1 MARAG
6 APLVAAR
13 AEGAV
18 LGREAERHRLA
29 AAIEDP
35 AIRLVVIRG
44 EAGAGKTALAREA
57 IAAVQVSP
65 GGALVALGKHAE
77 GPAGASAA
85 AAGQAFAALLGQA
98 LDQLHDPEAGLA
110 SLRAALGASAPVL
123 AALDP
128 AFGSLEDRAAGA
140 PVTSEAAGERLAHAA
155 ACFLRWASGLGLP
168 ILLVLDD
175 WGRARGQAARLY
187 ERLAQEGDLPGLTL
201 IATERSAEP
210 AALVSPALE
219 PGLLLDLAPLSR
231 EALHGIAAAHLGG
244 DAVTAAAVLALLP
257 GALTPLALI
266 QTLEGLADAGALVRG
281 QGDRGRGGWT
291 LDRTAAAAALGQDV
305 AEILLRR
312 ILAAAPDQRRLL
324 EVAAVFGDAADRGPL
339 EAVADLGAGF
349 DTALAALVEEGLL
362 EVAPLH
368 QGGRVRFR
376 HDTIRA
382 AALAGLDPARR
393 AADAGLWAEQ
403 LRRAGAVQGAE
414 REAMLRLRLEA
425 GLQGAEPAAWAPLF
439 VAGAAAAR
447 ATGLAA
453 LARAF
458 ADAALRLEER
468 ARAETY
474 PAAREAGLAAVQ
486 DGDLAAGAELAAVME
501 ARARGEA
508 EQLEAAET
516 AVFVA
521 RLSGDPARA
530 FDLGRAAVARLGLS
544 LPARGSLPAALAAVV
559 VMRLTPDT
567 PAKSP
572 PRGASAHRLLNT
584 LGAIAFER
592 DPGIAAIM
600 AARSAIH
607 PALRGGAFA
616 AALRCMLSCLM
627 GDWAGADR
635 WGRTAF
641 DRLDRDE
648 PLRAA
653 AMQLSLQFGLGLT
666 IDAGHHFEEAERLQA
681 LALAEGDLGVAAYA
695 NRDRALASMRMPIT
709 LARHRRI
716 LAECK
721 ANAARFQDQATEPL
735 IDALAQLSANLAEG
749 GPEPWRLVGD
759 LFDSP
764 RFERE
769 AGPGLQQVAMA
780 AMTFEVLLA
789 NAYGAWETTLSVWRR
804 MGTRFDSLRHHPVT
818 VIWAFHCGLAR
829 ARLGM
834 PLAKWEMAIVDR
846 CARFNPV
853 SYSHRSLALRAEVL
867 LAKRKVGAAMQAYE
881 AAVVAAAQSG
891 FLMEQAVVAV
901 AAQAA
906 AKQAARPDLEH
917 RFAAAEQTAWRAL
930 GATAMLKG
938 EGEFVPTQLQ
948 EGPPSEALAKEGA
961 DRASRAKTRLLAGA
975 AHELRTPMQ
984 GIQGLL
990 DLAADDPATL
1000 DVARLREAFGSLSA
1014 VVDDLT
1020 ELGAVEA
1027 ERIALVDAPFVPL
1040 RLAQTELDLAATFP
1054 NARPFRL
1061 EAHGDVTTPAQGD
1074 AGRIAQILRNLLTNA
1089 LRYGEGETTL
1099 VLTATDTDLTFDVLD
1114 HGPGLTA
1121 ADQTRLFQPFVRG
1134 DAAARAEGT
1143 GLGLALS
1150 RRLAQRMG
1158 GDLTGDNRLD
1168 APGAVFR
1175 LTVPLRPATAEPH
1188 EALRSFSGARVLLAE
1203 DTDLSRDTLAQLL
1216 TRQGHTVTAV
1226 PDGQAALDAARKARE
1241 KGKPFDLLIL
1251 DVRMPR
1257 LDGPAAL
1264 AQLRAEGHAT
1274 PALILTASIDGPLA
1288 RRLADQDPV
1297 RLVRKPLT
1305 AAQLSQIAADFA
1317 APTTIDTVLGP
1328 DAPAARAQVAAALR
1342 QRAAEVLAW
1351 PTTGLAAARD
1361 AAHAAAG
1368 LAAQFG
1374 LPAEEAAFA
1383 AAEAAAASGDPAALT
1398 TACEHLR
1405 PLS

>member
-1 MARAG
+1 MLKDG
-6 APLVAAR
+6 GV
-13 AEGAV
+13 V
-18 LGREAERHRLA
+18 GREAERHRLIA
-29 AAIEDP
+29 AVEDP
-35 AIRLVVIRG
+35 TVRLVVIRG
-44 EAGAGKTALAREA
+44 EAGAGKTVLAREA
-57 IAAVQVSP
+57 ITAQPDVLSAI
-65 GGALVALGKHAE
+65 AKHAE
-77 GPAGASAA
+77 GPAGASTA
-85 AAGQAFAALLGQA
+85 AAGQALAALLGQA

-128 AFGSLEDRAAGA
+128 AFGSLEDRASGA

-155 ACFLRWASGLGLP
+155 VCFLRWVSGLGLP
-168 ILLVLDD
+168 ILLILDD

-187 ERLAQEGDLPGLTL
+187 ERLAAEDDLPGLTL
-201 IATERSAEP
+201 IATERTAEP
-210 AALVSPALE
+210 AAISPGDGVGDLV
-219 PGLLLDLAPLSR
+219 LDLTPLSA
-231 EALHGIAAAHLGG
+231 EALHAIAAARLSD
-244 DAVTAAAVLALLP
+244 DAVTAAAVLRLLP
-257 GALTPLALI
+257 AAITPLALL
-266 QTLEGLADAGALVRG
+266 QSLEALIDAGALMKG

-291 LDRTAAAAALGQDV
+291 LDRAAAAAALGQDV

-312 ILAAAPDQRRLL
+312 ILGAAPDQRRLL
-324 EVAAVFGDAADRGPL
+324 EAAAVYGDAADRAHL
-339 EAVADLGAGF
+339 EAIADLDDGF
-349 DTALAALVEEGLL
+349 TPALAALSREGLL
-362 EVAPLH
+362 EAAGA
-368 QGGRVRFR
+368 QVRFR

-382 AALAGLDPARR
+382 AALAGLEPAPR
-393 AADAGLWAEQ
+393 ARLAGLWAEQ
-403 LRRAGAVQGAE
+403 LRRSGESRGAE

-425 GLQGAEPAAWAPLF
+425 GLGGADPAVWASLF
-439 VAGAAAAR
+439 VAGASVAR
-447 ATGLAA
+447 ATGDAA
-453 LARAF
+453 QARAF
-458 ADAALRLEER
+458 SDAALRLEEK
-468 ARAETY
+468 ARVESYSAV
-474 PAAREAGLAAVQ
+474 REAGLAAVQ
-486 DGDLAAGAELAAVME
+486 DGDLAAGAELAALME
-501 ARARGEA
+501 DRATDEA
-508 EQLEAAET
+508 QRLEAAET

-521 RLSGDPARA
+521 RLSGEPARA
-530 FDLGRAAVARLGLS
+530 FALGRAAVARLGLS
-544 LPARGSLPAALAAVV
+544 LPERGSLPAALAAVV
-559 VMRLTPDT
+559 AMRLTPDT
-567 PAKSP
+567 PAKAA
-572 PRGASAHRLLNT
+572 PRGPSAHRLLNT

-666 IDAGHHFEEAERLQA
+666 IDATRHFEEAERLQA

-695 NRDRALASMRMPIT
+695 NRDRALASMRMPIS
-709 LARHRRI
+709 LARHRRV

-735 IDALAQLSANLAEG
+735 IDALAQLSINLAEG
-749 GPEPWRLVGD
+749 GAEPWRLVGSV
-759 LFDSP
+759 FDSP

-804 MGTRFDSLRHHPVT
+804 MGTRFDGLRHHPVT
-818 VIWAFHCGLAR
+818 VIWAFHTALAR

-834 PLAKWEMAIVDR
+834 PPARWELAIVDR
-846 CARFNPV
+846 CARFSPD
-853 SYSHRSLALRAEVL
+853 SYAHRSLALKAEVL
-867 LAKRKVGAAMQAYE
+867 LAKGRVAPAMQAYE

-891 FLMEQAVVAV
+891 FLIEQAVVAV

-906 AKQAARPDLEH
+906 AKQAARPDLEQ
-917 RFAAAEQTAWRAL
+917 RFAAAQQTAWRAL
-930 GATAMLKG
+930 GAAAMLKDAPAPDPV
-938 EGEFVPTQLQ
+938 VPTDT
-948 EGPPSEALAKEGA
+948 PDTLAAIAA

-990 DLAADDPATL
+990 DLAADDPAAL

-1027 ERIALVDAPFVPL
+1027 ERIALVEAPFVPL
-1040 RLAQTELDLAATFP
+1040 RLAQTELDLAATLP
-1054 NARPFRL
+1054 NARPLRL
-1061 EAHGDVTTPAQGD
+1061 ETHGDLTTPVQAD
-1074 AGRIAQILRNLLTNA
+1074 AGRLAQILRNLLTNA
-1089 LRYGEGETTL
+1089 LRYGEGETIL
-1099 VLTATDTDLTFDVLD
+1099 RVSATAAQLTFEVLD

-1134 DAAARAEGT
+1134 DAASRAEGT

-1158 GDLTGDNRLD
+1158 GELTGDNR
-1168 APGAVFR
+1168 AEGGAVFR
-1175 LTVPLRPATAEPH
+1175 LTVPLRRPDHPGAGQD
-1188 EALRSFSGARVLLAE
+1188 LRRFSGARVLLAE
-1203 DTDLSRDTLAQLL
+1203 DTALSRDTLAALL
-1216 TRQGHTVTAV
+1216 TRQGHAVTAV
-1226 PDGQAALDAARKARE
+1226 ADGQAALEAALA
-1241 KGKPFDLLIL
+1241 GPFDLLIL

-1264 AQLRAEGHAT
+1264 AALRAEHITT
-1274 PALILTASIDGPLA
+1274 PALILTASIDEPLA
-1288 RRLADQDPV
+1288 RRLADLDPV

-1305 AAQLSQIAADFA
+1305 AVQLGQIAADFV
-1317 APTTIDTVLGP
+1317 APTTIETVLGD
-1328 DAPAARAQVAAALR
+1328 DAASVRAQVAATLR
-1342 QRAAEVLAW
+1342 QRAAEVIDW
-1351 PTTGLAAARD
+1351 RTTGLSAARE

-1383 AAEAAAASGDPAALT
+1383 AAERSAADNDPAAMA
-1398 TACEHLR
+1398 TACEALQAFA
-1405 PLS
+1405 